1 MALLNNPDDYDEGD
15 DYTLT
20 INYSDEELY
29 ALAILPLVD
38 SEFDTNK
45 RTIIL
50 RSFDQLWDNMQREKN
65 PLYTFLYQ
73 LAYPERTDIDLKG
86 AVCS

>member
-50 RSFDQLWDNMQREKN
+50 RSFDQLWDNMQREKI
-65 PLYTFLYQ
+65 LCIHFFISLHIQKEQT
-73 LAYPERTDIDLKG
+73 
-86 AVCS
+86 